1 MVTAPSPERGGYRR
15 GVSFALRVA
24 LAAAIV
30 WLLIRTAGWEEVVAT
45 LGDADPWF
53 LVAAAIALCCES
65 AAKSRNW
72 GRLLDNLGSSS
83 AGRRAELWHVY
94 MVASLVGAVL
104 PSTMSTDAM
113 RGILAQRLFGG
124 RPTAHAAA
132 IIINNLLVWI
142 AACSLGLVCIGVLF
156 AEGQLPDYAYLAA
169 PLLLGVVVAGVGL
182 HIALKYYR
190 GLWLL
195 ALRGV
200 LRRRWYFLRRAIR
213 RLADALLI
221 FERAHVRF
229 APRAFVALLAAI
241 SSALV
246 FASVAR
252 AVGVELPLVAWGV
265 IVPLVSLCGLLP
277 ISIAGVGGAQ
287 AVHVLLL
294 APFGVSVAQAFT
306 SSALYALLNIMF
318 IVVLG
323 SVSWLFAPAVLT
335 RTREAT
341 SAYQPDAGERR
352 ARALALRV
360 RSVIMR
366 SSYCELGGRGAPIE
380 IGAMRPGTRPI
391 HYGKKI
397 RIRSLSTMEPCS
409 FATALAT
416 ATWSA
421 ASTQGG
427 MRTCS

>member
-1 MVTAPSPERGGYRR
+1 MATAPSPERGGYRR

-72 GRLLDNLGSSS
+72 GRLLDNLGTSS

-104 PSTMSTDAM
+104 PSTVSTDAM

-229 APRAFVALLAAI
+229 APRAGVALLAAI

-252 AVGVELPLVAWGV
+252 AVGVELPLVAWGI

-277 ISIAGVGGAQ
+277 ISICRCRRRSSRARVA
-287 AVHVLLL
+287 ARTLRSECRASVH
-294 APFGVSVAQAFT
+294 
-306 SSALYALLNIMF
+306 
-318 IVVLG
+318 IVG
-323 SVSWLFAPAVLT
+323 SVRAAQHYVHCRLRFRVMAACACRPHAHPGSNP
-335 RTREAT
+335 R
-341 SAYQPDAGERR
+341 YQPVAGERR
-352 ARALALRV
+352 IGRV
-360 RSVIMR
+360 RI
-366 SSYCELGGRGAPIE
+366 A
-380 IGAMRPGTRPI
+380 RPP
-391 HYGKKI
+391 
-397 RIRSLSTMEPCS
+397 
-409 FATALAT
+409 
-416 ATWSA
+416 
-421 ASTQGG
+421 
-427 MRTCS
+427 

>member
-30 WLLIRTAGWEEVVAT
+30 WLLIRAAGWEEVVAT

-72 GRLLDNLGSSS
+72 GRLLDNLGSST

-169 PLLLGVVVAGVGL
+169 PLLSGVVVAGVGL

-229 APRAFVALLAAI
+229 APRAFVALLAAT

-323 SVSWLFAPAVLT
+323 SLSWFFGPDIFT
-335 RTREAT
+335 RTGEAT
-341 SAYQPDAGERR
+341 LSISETPDKTG
-352 ARALALRV
+352 
-360 RSVIMR
+360 
-366 SSYCELGGRGAPIE
+366 
-380 IGAMRPGTRPI
+380 
-391 HYGKKI
+391 
-397 RIRSLSTMEPCS
+397 
-409 FATALAT
+409 
-416 ATWSA
+416 
-421 ASTQGG
+421 
-427 MRTCS
+427 

>member
-1 MVTAPSPERGGYRR
+1 MVTVPSPERGGYRR
-15 GVSFALRVA
+15 GVSFVLRVA

-30 WLLIRTAGWEEVVAT
+30 WWLVRRAGWEAIVAT
-45 LGDADPWF
+45 LGNADPGF
-53 LVAAAIALCCES
+53 FAAAAVAISLES
-65 AAKSRNW
+65 VAKSRNW
-72 GRLLDNLGSSS
+72 GRLLDGLGTSS

-104 PSTMSTDAM
+104 PSTASTDAM

-142 AACSLGLVCIGVLF
+142 AACSLGLVCMGVLF

-169 PLLLGVVVAGVGL
+169 PLFLGVVVAGVGL

-190 GLWLL
+190 RLWLL

-200 LRRRWYFLRRAIR
+200 LRRRWYFLRRTIR
-213 RLADALLI
+213 RLADALLV

-229 APRAFVALLAAI
+229 APRALVALLAAI

-246 FASVAR
+246 FAGVAR

-277 ISIAGVGGAQ
+277 ISISGVGGAQ

-294 APFGVSVAQAFT
+294 APFGVSVAQAFA
-306 SSALYALLNIMF
+306 SSALYALLNILF
-318 IVVLG
+318 IVVFG
-323 SVSWLFAPAVLT
+323 SLSWFFGPDVVT
-335 RTREAT
+335 RTAEAT
-341 SAYQPDAGERR
+341 LRMSETPDKTARR
-352 ARALALRV
+352 A
-360 RSVIMR
+360 
-366 SSYCELGGRGAPIE
+366 
-380 IGAMRPGTRPI
+380 
-391 HYGKKI
+391 
-397 RIRSLSTMEPCS
+397 
-409 FATALAT
+409 
-416 ATWSA
+416 
-421 ASTQGG
+421 
-427 MRTCS
+427 